1 MVAMII
7 KKRTYEEIKLSTQ
20 KINLEKKIR
29 ESVEFSKLI
38 YKIKT
43 IEHNDYFVL
52 LNYKSNDSN
61 DDPGL
66 DKDDEI
72 VEDEGDLES
81 RLKSTFNFVKE
92 PDSTDGLVFDHAD
105 KEKDLKLTGRL
116 LIQKDG
122 VIYNLVDHVN
132 EIKENDI
139 VKLLSVKECFHKEEL
154 LKNNFEIKKTNKA
167 KAEEIFNHDVLETI
181 LHSDQIDISLED
193 IFENRDHFPITK
205 IEYLKDEEN
214 KNTYLVELAHFKL
227 LKYEFTT
234 QEKSTIDAFK
244 EIIKIY
250 ETEKNKESFLQ
261 NFDNAL

>member
-1 MVAMII
+1 MII

-29 ESVEFSKLI
+29 ESVEFSNLI

-72 VEDEGDLES
+72 VEDEGDSES

-105 KEKDLKLTGRL
+105 KEKNKEKDLKLTGRL

-122 VIYNLVDHVN
+122 VIYDLVDHVN

-139 VKLLSVKECFHKEEL
+139 VKLLSVKECFQKEEL

-167 KAEEIFNHDVLETI
+167 KAEEIFNHDVLDTI
-181 LHSDQIDISLED
+181 LHSDQIDICLED
-193 IFENRDHFPITK
+193 IFENRNHFPITK
-205 IEYLKDEEN
+205 IEYLEDEEN

-227 LKYEFTT
+227 LKYELP

-244 EIIKIY
+244 EIIEIY

-261 NFDNAL
+261 NFNDAL

>member
-7 KKRTYEEIKLSTQ
+7 KKKTYEDIKLSTK

-29 ESVEFSKLI
+29 ESVEFSNLI

-43 IEHNDYFVL
+43 IDHNDYFVL

-72 VEDEGDLES
+72 VEDEGDSES

-92 PDSTDGLVFDHAD
+92 PDNTDGLVFDHAD

-122 VIYNLVDHVN
+122 MIYDLVDHVN

-139 VKLLSVKECFHKEEL
+139 VNLLSVKKCFHKEEL

-167 KAEEIFNHDVLETI
+167 KAEKIFNHDVLDTI

-205 IEYLKDEEN
+205 IEYLEDEEN

-227 LKYEFTT
+227 LKYELT

-244 EIIKIY
+244 EIIEIY
-250 ETEKNKESFLQ
+250 DTKKNKERFLQ
-261 NFDNAL
+261 NF